1 MTRTD
6 TRAALYVLFA
16 GLAISINI
24 FSQWLSLAL
33 YGGPAA
39 LPTAI
44 GVGTAT
50 GLIAKYL
57 LDKRWIFLDRTNSL
71 QGHVSK
77 FTGYTLTGV
86 ATTALFWGT
95 EIAFN
100 MIPPAGHWRYL
111 GAALG
116 LVAGYAL
123 KFRLDS
129 RFVFRKTSE

>member
-1 MTRTD
+1 MGRTD
-6 TRAALYVLFA
+6 IRAALYVLFA
-16 GLAISINI
+16 GIAISINI
-24 FSQWLSLAL
+24 LSQWLSLAV
-33 YGGPAA
+33 YTGPVA
-39 LPTAI
+39 LPVAMA
-44 GVGTAT
+44 VGTVA

-57 LDKRWIFLDRTNSL
+57 LDKRWIFQDSNNSL

-95 EIAFN
+95 ELAFDR
-100 MIPPAGHWRYL
+100 IPPAGQWRYA

-129 RFVFRKTSE
+129 RFVFRKPSE